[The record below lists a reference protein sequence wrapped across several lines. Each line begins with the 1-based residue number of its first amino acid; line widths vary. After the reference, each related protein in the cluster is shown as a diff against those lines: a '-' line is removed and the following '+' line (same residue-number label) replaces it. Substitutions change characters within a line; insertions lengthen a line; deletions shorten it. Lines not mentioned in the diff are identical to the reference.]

1 MLVHAKHH
9 LQFCSFLKLHN
20 STIEIKTKI
29 SCIYLKT
36 YYLQIWVTN
45 CSFQHLRREQ
55 KKKKGWRRFLHLFGY
70 TIVHI
75 LHVWL
80 KRDPSIEI
88 DWNRLKLTT
97 YLININLGSWYF
109 NLTPLTPLTKSLP
122 STDPKRYSPLS
133 GLVQIKKVL
142 EPWHYRY
149 SITQKSWGQTDLD
162 TLYQIIFPINCI
174 LLLALRP
181 HWSFWFK
188 F

>member
-1 MLVHAKHH
+1 MYIPENILSAN
-9 LQFCSFLKLHN
+9 LSNKLLFP
-20 STIEIKTKI
+20 TPKKRT
-29 SCIYLKT
+29 
-36 YYLQIWVTN
+36 
-45 CSFQHLRREQ
+45 
-55 KKKKGWRRFLHLFGY
+55 KKKKKRLKTISALIWLHY
-70 TIVHI
+70 CTHSTCMTEERSQ
-75 LHVWL
+75 H
-80 KRDPSIEI
+80 
-88 DWNRLKLTT
+88 WNRLKLTA

-109 NLTPLTPLTKSLP
+109 NLTPLSPLTKSLP

-133 GLVQIKKVL
+133 RLVQIKKVL

-162 TLYQIIFPINCI
+162 TLLECQMIFPINCI

>member
-9 LQFCSFLKLHN
+9 LQFCSFLKLHD

-55 KKKKGWRRFLHLFGY
+55 KKKKRLKTISALIWLHY
-70 TIVHI
+70 CTHSTCMTEERSQ
-75 LHVWL
+75 H
-80 KRDPSIEI
+80 
-88 DWNRLKLTT
+88 WNRLKLTA

-109 NLTPLTPLTKSLP
+109 NLTPLSPLTKSLP

-133 GLVQIKKVL
+133 RLVQIKKVL

-162 TLYQIIFPINCI
+162 TLLECQMIFPINCI